1 MELADNQINQFQRNT
16 KASTSSPTSTQS
28 SDGRQESASQ
38 SMASQLDK
46 TLQNKEIDIF
56 SSVMFWTYDHEILLC
71 KEVVN
76 VNPYTT
82 KKGSTQRSSMW
93 DKIADTLNKCSVLK
107 FRVDKR
113 SVRDHVGILVYKHK
127 KKLQAEE
134 KATGITPDE
143 PTELEN
149 LLDTII
155 TLEECGEAELQ
166 ETQGTSSK
174 KLQYDRAKAE
184 DVRLKAMEKLSDTKK
199 RDSSADESDDKPKR
213 RRRSGGDAIDYL
225 AERAKAS
232 DQLKAEDL
240 KMRKEHQILEREKME
255 VLREQQMQM
264 QQQQADMLKVMQ
276 QQHQQSQQQ
285 LLNSQMMMMQQQQQH
300 STALMALL
308 DKITNK

>member
-1 MELADNQINQFQRNT
+1 
-16 KASTSSPTSTQS
+16 
-28 SDGRQESASQ
+28 
-38 SMASQLDK
+38 
-46 TLQNKEIDIF
+46 
-56 SSVMFWTYDHEILLC
+56 MFWTYDHEAILC
-71 KEVVN
+71 REVVN

-93 DKIADTLNKCSVLK
+93 EKIADTLNKCSVPK

-113 SVRDHVGILVYKHK
+113 SVRDHVGILVYKDK

-143 PTELEN
+143 STELEN

-155 TLEECGEAELQ
+155 ALEESGEAELQ

-213 RRRSGGDAIDYL
+213 
-225 AERAKAS
+225 
-232 DQLKAEDL
+232 Q
-240 KMRKEHQILEREKME
+240 
-255 VLREQQMQM
+255 
-264 QQQQADMLKVMQ
+264 
-276 QQHQQSQQQ
+276 
-285 LLNSQMMMMQQQQQH
+285 
-300 STALMALL
+300 
-308 DKITNK
+308 

>member
-1 MELADNQINQFQRNT
+1 MCVFIP
-16 KASTSSPTSTQS
+16 S
-28 SDGRQESASQ
+28 
-38 SMASQLDK
+38 
-46 TLQNKEIDIF
+46 F
-56 SSVMFWTYDHEILLC
+56 SSVMFWTYDHEAILC
-71 KEVVN
+71 REVVN

-93 DKIADTLNKCSVLK
+93 EKIADTLNKCSVPK

-143 PTELEN
+143 STELEN

-155 TLEECGEAELQ
+155 ALEESGEAELQ

-213 RRRSGGDAIDYL
+213 QRRSGGDAIEYL
-225 AERAKAS
+225 TERAKVS

-240 KMRKEHQILEREKME
+240 KMRKEHQTLEREKME

-276 QQHQQSQQQ
+276 QQQQQSQQQ
-285 LLNSQMMMMQQQQQH
+285 LLNSQMMMMQQQQQQ
-300 STALMALL
+300 SKALMALL
-308 DKITNK
+308 EKITNK